1 MKATLVMEKTGW
13 ATFAME
19 MNDMQ
24 ARVLQIQASWQS
36 RQEAMKQSEGIRQES
51 NKSEEEKRRIARINE
66 FLQVVPSLY
75 QGKTFD
81 DFIIEYP
88 GQSRIKKTAERYVET
103 FSERLKE
110 GNALKFSGGT
120 GTGKTLLALIMYQ
133 ALAKSG
139 FKVRYKS
146 SVAFLRDLHDK
157 NFESNAAFERVLD
170 DYNNIHFLIID
181 EVTEGFSGRGGMLSD
196 WEKKMLFTLIDMR
209 YSKNLCTLVISN
221 RSLGEMTERL
231 GVTTYDRLTEKGL
244 SLIFNWNS
252 YRTKTKENCNVKTQ
266 A

>member
-13 ATFAME
+13 VTSAME

-24 ARVLQIQASWQS
+24 ARVLKIQASWQA
-36 RQEAMKQSEGIRQES
+36 RQDVMKQNEDIRQES
-51 NKSEEEKRRIARINE
+51 NKAEEEKRRDARVNE
-66 FLQVVPSLY
+66 FLQGVPSLY
-75 QGKTFD
+75 QGKTFN
-81 DFIIEYP
+81 DFQIDYP
-88 GQSRIKKTAERYVET
+88 DQARIKKTAERYVET
-103 FSERLKE
+103 FADRLKN

-157 NFESNAAFERVLD
+157 NFESNAAFERVLE
-170 DYNNIHFLIID
+170 DYSNIHFLILD
-181 EVTEGFSGRGGMLSD
+181 EVTEGFSGKNGMLSE

-221 RSLGEMTERL
+221 RSLSEMTERIGL
-231 GVTTYDRLTEKGL
+231 TTYDRLTEKGL
-244 SLIFNWNS
+244 SLIFNWDS
-252 YRTKTKENCNVKTQ
+252 YRTKTKEKNNVKAQ